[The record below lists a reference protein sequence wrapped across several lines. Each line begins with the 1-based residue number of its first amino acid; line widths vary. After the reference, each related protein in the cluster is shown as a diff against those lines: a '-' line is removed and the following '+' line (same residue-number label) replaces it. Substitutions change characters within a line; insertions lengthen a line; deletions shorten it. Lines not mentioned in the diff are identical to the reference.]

1 MIYNIYKIVCKT
13 NKKEYY
19 GRSQE
24 IEKRFR
30 SHKNMLRKNEHN
42 NYYLQKDWIEYGE
55 EDFEFVIIHE
65 FNNLEESIR
74 QEQMYINDNI
84 GVGYNVGSATNG
96 GDVMT
101 HNPRKEETRALKQ
114 KVFSGEGN
122 PMYGREKTQKM
133 IDSVKEANS
142 KKVSIEGVVYNSMT
156 EAAKEYDLKLTTMS
170 HRLKAKTERFK
181 NWFYISE

>member
-30 SHKNMLRKNEHN
+30 SHKNMLRKNEHS

-55 EDFEFVIIHE
+55 EDFEFIIIHD

-74 QEQMYINDNI
+74 QEQMYIDDNI

-114 KVFSGEGN
+114 KIFSGEGN

-142 KKVSIEGVVYNSMT
+142 KKVSIDGTIFSSVT
-156 EAAKEYDLKLTTMS
+156 EAANAYNIKVNTACY
-170 HRLKAKTERFK
+170 RLSSKTERFK